1 MTSAPVKN
9 AGSLL
14 NYINTGNSVPSQKN
28 GTDNNFGN
36 AMDKATA
43 GNRNLY
49 ETRSSAV
56 TKSTGTVGPVEMS
69 KNTVDNRKITDANDN
84 GQSPKTDSFEEQAG
98 EITKAADKMKTSIME
113 TLEVSEK
120 DLQKAMEILGM
131 NTLSLLDPANLS
143 QLVLTLSG
151 ETNPSSL
158 LTNEALFQDLQ
169 SLQQMAGELTQ
180 ELQQILSLTP
190 EELTGA
196 MERVQEWMQNTEYIS
211 SGEATGEEPVND
223 NAGGADEKEQR
234 IDVDIRVNGQEVS
247 LETDG
252 RGNVTRTVGTTKT
265 DSGEAGDTPKQENG
279 RQSSTDQD
287 SRADLSSADAMFN
300 NPVQSRVSVNETG
313 FTQNTATY
321 TSNTQEIMDQ
331 ILSNIRIRITP
342 NVDSLE
348 MQLHP
353 QSLGTVHVQLTNH
366 AGEITAQ
373 FHVQNEA
380 VKAAVETQMMEL
392 KEALNDQGVKVE
404 AIEVSVDTRGFESSL
419 WQGQENQGQE
429 AYEQQRRTPRR
440 INLAALDAS
449 FEEEATEEE
458 VLAAKMMEANG
469 NTIDFTA

>member
-14 NYINTGNSVPSQKN
+14 NYINTGNNVPSKKS
-28 GTDNNFGN
+28 GTDNDFGS
-36 AMDKATA
+36 AMNKATT

-49 ETRSSAV
+49 EAHPSAA
-56 TKSTGTVGPVEMS
+56 TKSTGAADAVEMS
-69 KNTVDNRKITDANDN
+69 KNTADSRKVTGVNNAE
-84 GQSPKTDSFEEQAG
+84 QPQKTGSFEEQAD

-113 TLEVSEK
+113 TLDVSEE
-120 DLQKAMEILGM
+120 DLLQAMEILGLDM
-131 NTLSLLDPANLS
+131 ISLLDPTNLS

-151 ETNPSSL
+151 ETEPSSL

-180 ELQQILSLTP
+180 ELQQTLSLTP
-190 EELTGA
+190 EELTGV
-196 MERVQEWMQNTEYIS
+196 MEDVQEWMQNTGNVSADETVS
-211 SGEATGEEPVND
+211 EEPVND
-223 NAGGADEKEQR
+223 NVTGAEEKEQR
-234 IDVDIRVNGQEVS
+234 INVDIRVNGQEVS
-247 LETDG
+247 LETDVD
-252 RGNVTRTVGTTKT
+252 GNVTRTVQMTKT
-265 DSGEAGDTPKQENG
+265 DSEDSGNTPKQESG
-279 RQSSTDQD
+279 RQSSEGKDTG
-287 SRADLSSADAMFN
+287 ADVSSSQTMFN
-300 NPVQSRVSVNETG
+300 NPLQNRVTVNETG
-313 FTQNTATY
+313 FTQSTTAY

-331 ILSNIRIRITP
+331 ILSNIKIRITP

-366 AGEITAQ
+366 AGEITAL

-380 VKAAVETQMMEL
+380 VKTAVETQMLQL

-419 WQGQENQGQE
+419 WQGQENSGQE

-440 INLAALDAS
+440 INLASLDAS

-458 VLAAKMMEANG
+458 ILAAKMMEVNG
-469 NTIDFTA
+469 NTVDFTA

>member
-14 NYINTGNSVPSQKN
+14 NYINTGNNVPSKTS
-28 GTDNNFGN
+28 GTDNNFGS
-36 AMDKATA
+36 AMNKATT

-49 ETRSSAV
+49 ETRPSAAAKSSGTANV
-56 TKSTGTVGPVEMS
+56 TEMS
-69 KNTVDNRKITDANDN
+69 KNTADNRKVTDVNN
-84 GQSPKTDSFEEQAG
+84 TEQPQKTDSFEKQAD
-98 EITKAADKMKTSIME
+98 EITKAADKMKNSIME
-113 TLEVSEK
+113 TLDVSEE
-120 DLQKAMEILGM
+120 DLQEAMEILGLDM
-131 NTLSLLDPANLS
+131 VSLLDPSNLS

-151 ETNPSSL
+151 ETDPSSL

-196 MERVQEWMQNTEYIS
+196 MADVQEWMQNAGNVPADGTV
-211 SGEATGEEPVND
+211 GEEPVDGNTD
-223 NAGGADEKEQR
+223 GEEKEQR
-234 IDVDIRVNGQEVS
+234 INVDIRVNGQEVS

-252 RGNVTRTVGTTKT
+252 NGNVTRTVQMTKADSEDSGNTTK
-265 DSGEAGDTPKQENG
+265 QEEG
-279 RQSSTDQD
+279 RQNSEGKDTG
-287 SRADLSSADAMFN
+287 ADALSNNAMFN
-300 NPVQSRVSVNETG
+300 NPLQNRVAVNETS
-313 FTQNTATY
+313 FTQSTTAY

-331 ILSNIRIRITP
+331 ILSNIKIRITP

-366 AGEITAQ
+366 AGEITAM

-380 VKAAVETQMMEL
+380 VKTAVETQMLQL

-419 WQGQENQGQE
+419 WQGQENAGQE

-440 INLAALDAS
+440 INLASLDAS

-469 NTIDFTA
+469 NTVDFTA

>member
-14 NYINTGNSVPSQKN
+14 NYINTGNNVPSKTS
-28 GTDNNFGN
+28 GTDNNFGS
-36 AMDKATA
+36 AMNKATT

-49 ETRSSAV
+49 ETRPSAT
-56 TKSTGTVGPVEMS
+56 TKSVGTANVTEMS
-69 KNTVDNRKITDANDN
+69 KNTTDSRKVTNVN
-84 GQSPKTDSFEEQAG
+84 NTEQPSKTDSFEEQAD
-98 EITKAADKMKTSIME
+98 EITKAADKMKNSIME
-113 TLEVSEK
+113 TLDVSEE
-120 DLQKAMEILGM
+120 DLQEAMEILGM
-131 NTLSLLDPANLS
+131 DMVSLLDPANLS

-151 ETNPSSL
+151 ETDPSSL

-169 SLQQMAGELTQ
+169 SLQQMAGDLTQ
-180 ELQQILSLTP
+180 ELQQILSMTP

-196 MERVQEWMQNTEYIS
+196 MADVQEWMQNAGNVS
-211 SGEATGEEPVND
+211 SSEEPVAE
-223 NAGGADEKEQR
+223 NAGGEEKEQR
-234 IDVDIRVNGQEVS
+234 INVDIRVNGQEVS

-252 RGNVTRTVGTTKT
+252 NGNVTRAVQMTKADSEDSGNTTK
-265 DSGEAGDTPKQENG
+265 QEEG
-279 RQSSTDQD
+279 RQNSKGEDAGADVSSSQT
-287 SRADLSSADAMFN
+287 MFN
-300 NPVQSRVSVNETG
+300 NPLQNHVTVNETS
-313 FTQNTATY
+313 FTQSTTAY

-331 ILSNIRIRITP
+331 ILSNIKIRITP

-366 AGEITAQ
+366 AGEITAM

-380 VKAAVETQMMEL
+380 VKTAVETQMIQL

-419 WQGQENQGQE
+419 WQGQENAGQE

-440 INLAALDAS
+440 INLASLDAS

-469 NTIDFTA
+469 NTVDFTA

>member
-14 NYINTGNSVPSQKN
+14 NYINTGNNVPTQKS
-28 GTDNNFGN
+28 GTDNDFGS
-36 AMDKATA
+36 AMNKATT

-49 ETRSSAV
+49 EARPSAA
-56 TKSTGTVGPVEMS
+56 TKSTGTADAVERS
-69 KNTVDNRKITDANDN
+69 KSTADSRKVADVNNTE
-84 GQSPKTDSFEEQAG
+84 QPQKTGSFEEQAD

-113 TLEVSEK
+113 TLDVSEE
-120 DLQKAMEILGM
+120 DLQEAMEILGLDM
-131 NTLSLLDPANLS
+131 VSLLDPANLS

-151 ETNPSSL
+151 ETEPSSL

-180 ELQQILSLTP
+180 ELQQTLSLTP
-190 EELTGA
+190 EELTGV
-196 MERVQEWMQNTEYIS
+196 MENVQEWMQNTGNVSADEMVS
-211 SGEATGEEPVND
+211 EEPAND
-223 NAGGADEKEQR
+223 NVTGTEEKEQR
-234 IDVDIRVNGQEVS
+234 INVDIRVNGQEVS

-252 RGNVTRTVGTTKT
+252 SGNVTRTVGMTKT
-265 DSGEAGDTPKQENG
+265 GSEDSENTPKQENG
-279 RQSSTDQD
+279 RQSSEGKDTG
-287 SRADLSSADAMFN
+287 ADLSSGNAMFN
-300 NPVQSRVSVNETG
+300 NPLQNRVTVNETG
-313 FTQNTATY
+313 FTQSTTAY

-331 ILSNIRIRITP
+331 ILSNIKIRITP

-366 AGEITAQ
+366 AGEITAL

-380 VKAAVETQMMEL
+380 VKTAVETQMLQL

-419 WQGQENQGQE
+419 WQGQENSGQE

-440 INLAALDAS
+440 INLASLDAA

-469 NTIDFTA
+469 NTVDFTA

>member
-9 AGSLL
+9 AGPLPD
-14 NYINTGNSVPSQKN
+14 YINTGNAVPSKTC
-28 GTDNNFGN
+28 GTDSNFGS
-36 AMDKATA
+36 AMNKATT

-49 ETRSSAV
+49 ETRPSAV
-56 TKSTGTVGPVEMS
+56 TMSTGTANVTEMS
-69 KNTVDNRKITDANDN
+69 KNTTDSRKIPDVNNTER
-84 GQSPKTDSFEEQAG
+84 SPETGSFEKQAD
-98 EITKAADKMKTSIME
+98 EITK
-113 TLEVSEK
+113 
-120 DLQKAMEILGM
+120 ILGFNM
-131 NTLSLLDPANLS
+131 VSLLDPANLS

-151 ETNPSSL
+151 EADPSSL
-158 LTNEALFQDLQ
+158 LTNEALFQELQ
-169 SLQQMAGELTQ
+169 SLQQMAGELTR

-196 MERVQEWMQNTEYIS
+196 MADVQEWMQSVENVPADGT
-211 SGEATGEEPVND
+211 SGEESVNGNVNGE
-223 NAGGADEKEQR
+223 EKEQR
-234 IDVDIRVNGQEVS
+234 MNVDIRVNGQEVS

-252 RGNVTRTVGTTKT
+252 KGNVTGTVQMTKA
-265 DSGEAGDTPKQENG
+265 DSGDSGIATKQESG
-279 RQSSTDQD
+279 RQSSAGKDTGANVVSDQ
-287 SRADLSSADAMFN
+287 AMLN
-300 NPVQSRVSVNETG
+300 NPLQNRTAVNETG
-313 FTQNTATY
+313 FTQSTTAY

-366 AGEITAQ
+366 AGEITAM

-380 VKAAVETQMMEL
+380 VKTAVETQMIQL

-419 WQGQENQGQE
+419 WQGQENPGQE

-440 INLAALDAS
+440 INLASLDAS

-458 VLAAKMMEANG
+458 ALAAKMMEANG
-469 NTIDFTA
+469 NTVDFTA

>member
-9 AGSLL
+9 AGPLPD
-14 NYINTGNSVPSQKN
+14 YINTGNAVPSKTC
-28 GTDNNFGN
+28 GTDSNFGS
-36 AMDKATA
+36 AMNKATT

-49 ETRSSAV
+49 ETRPSAV
-56 TKSTGTVGPVEMS
+56 TKSTGTANVTEMS
-69 KNTVDNRKITDANDN
+69 KNTTDSRKIPDVNNTER
-84 GQSPKTDSFEEQAG
+84 SPETGSFEKQAD
-98 EITKAADKMKTSIME
+98 EITKAADKMKNSIME
-113 TLEVSEK
+113 TLDVSEE
-120 DLQKAMEILGM
+120 DLQKAMEILGFNM
-131 NTLSLLDPANLS
+131 VSLLDPANLS

-151 ETNPSSL
+151 EADPSSL
-158 LTNEALFQDLQ
+158 LTNEALFQELQ
-169 SLQQMAGELTQ
+169 SLQQMAGELTRD
-180 ELQQILSLTP
+180 LQQILSLTP

-196 MERVQEWMQNTEYIS
+196 MADVQEWMQSVENVPADGT
-211 SGEATGEEPVND
+211 SGEESVNGNVNGE
-223 NAGGADEKEQR
+223 EKEQR
-234 IDVDIRVNGQEVS
+234 MNVDIRVNGQEVS

-252 RGNVTRTVGTTKT
+252 KGNVTGTVQMTKA
-265 DSGEAGDTPKQENG
+265 DSGDSGSATKQESG
-279 RQSSTDQD
+279 RQSSTGKDTGTNVVSDQ
-287 SRADLSSADAMFN
+287 AMLN
-300 NPVQSRVSVNETG
+300 NPLQNRTAVNETG
-313 FTQNTATY
+313 FTQSTTAY

-366 AGEITAQ
+366 AGEITAM

-380 VKAAVETQMMEL
+380 VKTAVETQMIQL

-419 WQGQENQGQE
+419 WQGQENPGQE

-440 INLAALDAS
+440 INLASLDAS

-469 NTIDFTA
+469 NTVDFTA